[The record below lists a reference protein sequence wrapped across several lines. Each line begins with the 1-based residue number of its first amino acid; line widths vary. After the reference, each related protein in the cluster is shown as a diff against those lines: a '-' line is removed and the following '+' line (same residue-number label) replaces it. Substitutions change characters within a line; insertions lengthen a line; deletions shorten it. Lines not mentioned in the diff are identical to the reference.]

1 MKTAII
7 KQPVGQASRLSE
19 LSWRHLFGQARRLS
33 YRGFLSVNFLEEEN
47 MRKFFMGVISLAMLL
62 LPALAFPAADFPKGP
77 ITYIIPFNPG
87 GQSDVEARMQQPYL
101 EKILGVPM
109 VINYMPGAGG
119 GLAWTKFAQ
128 AKPDGYSVCGIN
140 IPHIIL
146 QPLSQTDLAFQTEDL
161 KPLCI
166 FESTPIGLAVKKDSK
181 INSVKEFIDFARANP
196 NKITIGM
203 SGKYSGHHMASLLF
217 MKMNHIKL
225 TLVTFTGAAPQV
237 TALLGG
243 HVEAIWGNSSDLVA
257 QEGQMKILAIGTEK
271 RMDVLPSVL
280 TFQELGYKF
289 YPRIDRGVAV
299 PKNTPA
305 DITAKL
311 EKAFL
316 DTVNKEDYLTKI
328 TKAGFV
334 PMKLNSE
341 QAVKYIRAETETI
354 KRLLAEHDLLLKK

>member
-1 MKTAII
+1 MKRFLGWI
-7 KQPVGQASRLSE
+7 LS
-19 LSWRHLFGQARRLS
+19 LTLLF
-33 YRGFLSVNFLEEEN
+33 
-47 MRKFFMGVISLAMLL
+47 
-62 LPALAFPAADFPKGP
+62 LPAVGFPADFPAGP
-77 ITYIIPFNPG
+77 ITYVIPFNPG

-101 EKILGVPM
+101 EKILGVPI
-109 VINYMPGAGG
+109 VVNYMPGAGG

-128 AKPDGYSVCGIN
+128 AKPDGYTVCGIN

-146 QPLSQTDLAFQTEDL
+146 QPLSQKDVAFQTEDL

-181 INSVKEFIDFARANP
+181 INSVKDFIAFARANP
-196 NKITIGM
+196 NKITIGI
-203 SGKYSGHHMASLLF
+203 SGKFSGHHMASLLF
-217 MKMNHIKL
+217 MKMTDTKL

-257 QEGQMKILAIGTEK
+257 QAAQMKILALGTEK
-271 RMDVLPSVL
+271 RMDVLSSIP

-299 PKNTPA
+299 PKNTSA
-305 DITAKL
+305 GITAKL

-316 DTVNKEDYLTKI
+316 DTVNKEDYQSKI
-328 TKAGFV
+328 IKAGFV

-341 QAVKYIRAETETI
+341 RAIKYIRAETETI
-354 KRLLAEHDLLLKK
+354 KKLLAEQDLLLKK

>member
-1 MKTAII
+1 MKKFAWC
-7 KQPVGQASRLSE
+7 G
-19 LSWRHLFGQARRLS
+19 LFAAL
-33 YRGFLSVNFLEEEN
+33 FLLPS
-47 MRKFFMGVISLAMLL
+47 ISLA
-62 LPALAFPAADFPKGP
+62 ATDFPKGP

-101 EKILGVPM
+101 EKILGVPI
-109 VINYMPGAGG
+109 VVNYMPGAGG
-119 GLAWTKFAQ
+119 GLAWTKFAA
-128 AKPDGYSVCGIN
+128 AKADGYSVCGIN

-146 QPLSQTDLAFQTEDL
+146 QPLSQKDVAFKTEDL

-181 INSVKEFIDFARANP
+181 INSLKEFIEFAKANP
-196 NKITIGM
+196 GKITVGM
-203 SGKYSGHHMASLLF
+203 SGKLSGHHMAALQF
-217 MKMNHIKL
+217 MKLTDTKL

-243 HVEAIWGNSSDLVA
+243 HVEAIWGNSSDLVGYMA
-257 QEGQMKILAIGTEK
+257 QMKVLSIGTEE
-271 RMDVLPSVL
+271 RMDTLPNVP
-280 TFQELGYKF
+280 TFQEQGLKF

-316 DTVNKEDYLTKI
+316 ETVNMEGYHSKI
-328 TKAGFV
+328 VKAGFV
-334 PMKLNSE
+334 PMGLNS
-341 QAVKYIRAETETI
+341 QQSMKYIAEQTEI
-354 KRLLAEHDLLLKK
+354 FKKLLAEHQLLLKK

>member
-1 MKTAII
+1 MKRSIGLMAL
-7 KQPVGQASRLSE
+7 LS
-19 LSWRHLFGQARRLS
+19 LVLFP
-33 YRGFLSVNFLEEEN
+33 
-47 MRKFFMGVISLAMLL
+47 LALW
-62 LPALAFPAADFPKGP
+62 AAADFAKGP

-87 GQSDVEARMQQPYL
+87 GQSDVEARLQQPYL
-101 EKILGVPM
+101 EKILGVPI
-109 VINYMPGAGG
+109 VINYVPGAGG

-146 QPLSQTDLAFQTEDL
+146 QPLSQKDVAFQTEDL

-181 INSVKEFIDFARANP
+181 INSVKEFIAFAKAHP
-196 NKITIGM
+196 NKITVGM
-203 SGKYSGHHMASLLF
+203 SGKFSGHHMASLLF
-217 MKMNHIKL
+217 MKMTDTKL

-257 QEGQMKILAIGTEK
+257 QTGQMKILAIGTEK
-271 RMDVLPSVL
+271 RMEVLPSIP

-316 DTVNKEDYLTKI
+316 DTVNKEEYQSKI
-328 TKAGFV
+328 IKAGFV

-341 QAVKYIRAETETI
+341 QSVQYIRAETEI
-354 KRLLAEHDLLLKK
+354 NKKLLAEQGLLLKK

>member
-1 MKTAII
+1 MKRFLGWI
-7 KQPVGQASRLSE
+7 LS
-19 LSWRHLFGQARRLS
+19 LTLLF
-33 YRGFLSVNFLEEEN
+33 
-47 MRKFFMGVISLAMLL
+47 
-62 LPALAFPAADFPKGP
+62 LPAVGFPADFPAGP

-101 EKILGVPM
+101 EKILGVPI
-109 VINYMPGAGG
+109 VVNYMPGAGG

-128 AKPDGYSVCGIN
+128 AKPDGYTVCGIN

-146 QPLSQTDLAFQTEDL
+146 QPLSQKDVAFQTEDL

-181 INSVKEFIDFARANP
+181 INSVKDFIEFARANP
-196 NKITIGM
+196 NKITIGI
-203 SGKYSGHHMASLLF
+203 SGKFSGHHMASLLF
-217 MKMNHIKL
+217 MKMTDTKL

-257 QEGQMKILAIGTEK
+257 QAAQMKILALGTEK
-271 RMDVLPSVL
+271 RMDVLSSIP

-299 PKNTPA
+299 PKNTSA
-305 DITAKL
+305 VITAKL

-316 DTVNKEDYLTKI
+316 DTVNKEDYQSKI
-328 TKAGFV
+328 IKAGFV

-341 QAVKYIRAETETI
+341 RAIKYIRAETETI
-354 KRLLAEHDLLLKK
+354 KKLLAEQDLLLKK

>member
-1 MKTAII
+1 MKRISGFVALVTL
-7 KQPVGQASRLSE
+7 V
-19 LSWRHLFGQARRLS
+19 LFP
-33 YRGFLSVNFLEEEN
+33 SVIF
-47 MRKFFMGVISLAMLL
+47 A
-62 LPALAFPAADFPKGP
+62 AADFPKGP

-87 GQSDVEARMQQPYL
+87 GQSDVEARLQQPYL
-101 EKILGVPM
+101 EKILGVPI
-109 VINYMPGAGG
+109 VVNYMPGAGG
-119 GLAWTKFAQ
+119 ALAWTKFAQ

-146 QPLSQTDLAFQTEDL
+146 QPLSQKDAAFKTEDL

-181 INSVKEFIDFARANP
+181 INSIKDFIEFAKANP
-196 NKITIGM
+196 GKVTMGI
-203 SGKYSGHHMASLLF
+203 SGKLSGHHMASLQF
-217 MKMNHIKL
+217 EKMINAKL

-243 HVEAIWGNSSDLVA
+243 HVEAIWGNSSDLVSQA
-257 QEGQMKILAIGTEK
+257 GQMKILAIGTEK
-271 RMDVLPSVL
+271 RMSVLPDVP

-299 PKNTPA
+299 PKNTPT

-316 DTVNKEDYLTKI
+316 DTVHKDEYQSKI
-328 TKAGFV
+328 TSAGFV
-334 PMKLNSE
+334 PLILNGE
-341 QAVKYIRAETETI
+341 QSVKYIQAEMEVI
-354 KRLLAEHDLLLKK
+354 KKLLAEQGLLLKK

>member
-1 MKTAII
+1 MKRI
-7 KQPVGQASRLSE
+7 
-19 LSWRHLFGQARRLS
+19 FGLVFA
-33 YRGFLSVNFLEEEN
+33 
-47 MRKFFMGVISLAMLL
+47 LALVF
-62 LPALAFPAADFPKGP
+62 LPAIASAADFPKGP

-101 EKILGVPM
+101 EKMLGVPI

-119 GLAWTKFAQ
+119 GLAWTKFAK
-128 AKPDGYSVCGIN
+128 AKPDGYTVCGIN

-146 QPLSQTDLAFQTEDL
+146 QPLSQKDVAFQTEDL
-161 KPLCI
+161 KPLAI

-181 INSVKEFIDFARANP
+181 INSVKEFIEFAKANP
-196 NKITIGM
+196 NKITVGM
-203 SGKYSGHHMASLLF
+203 SGKFSGHHMASLLF
-217 MKMNHIKL
+217 MKMTGTKL

-257 QEGQMKILAIGTEK
+257 QTGQMKILAIGTEK
-271 RMDVLPSVL
+271 RMDALPDIP

-299 PKNTPA
+299 PKTTPA

-311 EKAFL
+311 EKVFL
-316 DTVNKEDYLTKI
+316 DTVNKEEYQSKI
-328 TKAGFV
+328 LKAGFV
-334 PMKLNSE
+334 AMKLNSE
-341 QAVKYIRAETETI
+341 QSIKYIRAETATM
-354 KRLLAEHDLLLKK
+354 KKLLEEQGLLLKK